1 MDMEGVAL
9 KKKMTGK
16 MMMAA
21 AALAVF
27 AVAFFA
33 TPEKVKA
40 DASISGQTAASNIVN
55 LSGANSTLRVTDNA
69 TLDMDADLTFQ
80 FLSIADGK
88 QLTIRGS
95 RALTI
100 DNSED
105 GHPCL
110 SEQAILKI
118 EGGTLQLKGSAAGG
132 YLNVKTLNIEGGRV
146 ESLNSSA
153 GISADDIMI
162 SGGTVYLVC
171 PVTAIEARNRLT
183 ITGGNV
189 EARTTTNGPGMYSGG
204 TVDISGR
211 PSVTGVGSAGEVGIR
226 AAAEITMGDGAVMG
240 TTTTSE
246 NDPIVEPGPEPVDP
260 GQNENNAA
268 AAADQASEEV
278 PDHGRSSGNDA
289 HKSNPLVL
297 TTFGTITGLPSGAFL
312 ARDEQGPIAK
322 AVFAAAMPK
331 GFKHGF
337 YFNLITNG
345 KAKHT
350 LKNGSFTM
358 NIPGDLQK
366 SGRTFALLALDKKGK
381 AIIIPNTSKD
391 PTKIT
396 AVLSFE
402 GYAFDLIYKD

>member
-1 MDMEGVAL
+1 M

-40 DASISGQTAASNIVN
+40 DALISGQTAASNIVN

-100 DNSED
+100 DNSANR
-105 GHPCL
+105 HPCL

-132 YLNVKTLNIEGGRV
+132 YLNVKTLIIDGGWV
-146 ESLNSSA
+146 DSPNNSA
-153 GISADDIMI
+153 GISADDITI
-162 SGGTVYLVC
+162 SSGRVHLTC
-171 PVTAIEARNRLT
+171 PVTAIKARNSLT
-183 ITGGNV
+183 ISGGNI

-204 TVDISGR
+204 TIDISGT
-211 PSVTGVGSAGEVGIR
+211 PSVASVGSAGEVGIR
-226 AAAEITMGDGAVMG
+226 AAGAVTISDTAAMG
-240 TTTTSE
+240 ATTTSG
-246 NDPIVEPGPEPVDP
+246 NNPIVDP

-268 AAADQASEEV
+268 AASDTDSEEE
-278 PDHGRSSGNDA
+278 PDHGRSSGNEA
-289 HKSNPLVL
+289 PKSNPLAL
-297 TTFGTITGLPSGAFL
+297 TTYGTMKGLPGGAFL
-312 ARDEQGPIAK
+312 ARDEQGPVAK

-331 GFKHGF
+331 GFQHGF

-345 KAKHT
+345 KAEHT

-358 NIPGDLQK
+358 NIPGNLQK
-366 SGRTFALLALDKKGK
+366 SGRTFALLALNKKGK
-381 AIIIPNTSKD
+381 AILIPNTSKD

-396 AVLSFE
+396 SVLNFE